1 MKRSTFL
8 RVTSLSGLGMGLGG
22 LVMVERASGQ
32 TPPVASTLRPYLHLL
47 RTDSVWVS
55 WWSDGG
61 GQTVVEWGDSADS
74 LTQTATGSATADGA
88 ANFYHLVQITGLQ
101 AGRFYHYRVR
111 SGTETSAVFR
121 FRTPPPAGTKTGRF
135 RVLVLGD
142 NQILTGE
149 RRWERMMERA
159 RAHIEQT
166 HGKPIEEV
174 VDFILTAGD
183 QVDVG
188 TVNHWR
194 NLHFAYSKSLSPLLS
209 TMTTVGNHETYQDN
223 GLARY
228 RSLFRYEQALYQNL
242 ASPDPK
248 VAFAYQYANI
258 LFIHLSSEHTGA
270 PQAAWV
276 QSVISAAAAD
286 ASVDFII
293 SLCHRPY
300 QAEQFVGDI
309 STWLRNTVM
318 PILCQTPKHVLNIG
332 AHHHLYSRGQT
343 RQWPCYHIISGAS
356 AWDQFWGQ
364 STETDFDDVQK
375 TIANWAWQL
384 LDFDLDVGKLEVS
397 CFAEANVKF
406 PETTRWT
413 TQAYQSRLIDQ
424 FSRQPSLPPPA
435 TPTIINA
442 QTAPVTLPFALRSGP
457 FSSPAGQVLNSA
469 WFQIAKDPTFTN
481 LIVDRIRDV
490 ENLYGDTGAPLWEPV
505 NRHAGVDILEWPIA
519 LGGLPNGTYHARV
532 RHRDANV
539 SWSNWSPTISFTVQ
553 GSTAGAPAIR
563 LAKSVFNN
571 ATSENVAVQFEF
583 APGNT
588 RDWIGI
594 YQKGQTPGSSTA
606 STLWNYLNGTRTAP
620 TTPIANGSLNFPSA
634 SLTAGN
640 REWYA
645 AFFSNDSYTEVA
657 PRVPFFVGTTPSLTP
672 SKETYNVGE
681 TVRINFATAPA
692 TSTAPRN
699 VDWIGI
705 YRVGQIPGAVGSVQ
719 WSYVTSASGFRDFAN
734 LAKGYY
740 YATYMVNDGYFEISP
755 IALFSVGTEISS
767 CAMPRTALAHG
778 EDFDVNFSDG
788 PGTPKDY
795 IGIFRQGEE
804 PGEGDLIAY
813 LYVGGLSAGAV
824 RFVEDIA
831 PGDYYAA
838 LFINDSYTAVSPRVN
853 FTVAAAPD
861 HSLRDLSVDGESIRM
876 AFSSEAGKSYRLWK
890 NPSLAPSEWIPVRT
904 IMGTGARMEIS
915 EVLDPTL
922 DRCFF
927 RLERLD

>member
-8 RVTSLSGLGMGLGG
+8 RVTTLGGLGIGLPG

-32 TPPVASTLRPYLHLL
+32 TPPVSDTLRPYLHLL
-47 RTDSVWVS
+47 KTDSVWVS

-61 GQTVVEWGDSADS
+61 GQTNVEWGDAPENLNQSAS
-74 LTQTATGSATADGA
+74 GTATADGTT
-88 ANFYHLVQITGLQ
+88 NHYHLVQITGLQ
-101 AGRFYHYRVR
+101 PGRYYHYRIR
-111 SGTETSAVFR
+111 SGAETSATFR
-121 FRTPPPAGTKTGRF
+121 FRTPPAIGTRTGRF

-159 RAHIEQT
+159 KTHIEQA

-174 VDFILTAGD
+174 VDFILTVGD

-194 NLHFAYSKSLSPLLS
+194 NLHFGYSKALSPVLS
-209 TMTTVGNHETYQDN
+209 TMTTVGNHETYQDS

-248 VAFAYQYANI
+248 VAFAYQNASI

-276 QSVISAAAAD
+276 QSVITAAAAD
-286 ASVDFII
+286 PTVDFII

-343 RQWPCYHIISGAS
+343 RQWPCYHIISGCS

-384 LDFDLDVGKLEVS
+384 MEFDLDAGKLDVS

-406 PETTRWT
+406 PEATRWT

-435 TPTIINA
+435 TPSILD
-442 QTAPVTLPFALRSGP
+442 APAAPITLPFALRSGP
-457 FSSPAGQVLNSA
+457 FSSPAGQILNSTL
-469 WFQIAKDPTFTN
+469 FQIAKDPGFTN
-481 LIVDRIRDV
+481 LVVDRIRDV
-490 ENLYGDTGAPLWEPV
+490 ENLYGDTGAPLWEPLD
-505 NRHAGVDILEWPIA
+505 RHAGLDILQWPIA
-519 LGGLPNGTYHARV
+519 ASALPNGTYHARV

-539 SWSNWSPTISFTVQ
+539 SWSNWSTPVPFIVE
-553 GSTAGAPAIR
+553 GSIAGDPAIR

-571 ATSENVAVQFEF
+571 AASENVVVQFEF

-588 RDWIGI
+588 TDWIGI
-594 YQKGQTPGSSTA
+594 YQKGQTPGGPA
-606 STLWNYLNGTRTAP
+606 STQWNYLNGTRTAP
-620 TTPIANGSLNFPSA
+620 ATPILNGSLSFPSTV
-634 SLTAGN
+634 LTAGN
-640 REWYA
+640 REWFA
-645 AFFSNDSYTEVA
+645 AFFSNNSYTEVA
-657 PRVPFFVGTTPSLTP
+657 PRLPFFVGTTPVLTP
-672 SKETYNVGE
+672 SKETYDTGE
-681 TVRINFATAPA
+681 TVRINFASAPGTT
-692 TSTAPRN
+692 TSPRN
-699 VDWIGI
+699 VDWIGV
-705 YRVGQIPGAVGSVQ
+705 YRVGQTPGSVTSTR
-719 WSYVTSASGFRDFAN
+719 WSYVTSATGFRDFTG
-734 LAKGYY
+734 LPKGYY
-740 YATYMVNDGYFEISP
+740 FATYMVNDAFFEISGRV
-755 IALFSVGTEISS
+755 LFSVGTEISS
-767 CAMPRTALAHG
+767 VAMPRTTLAHG
-778 EDFDVNFSDG
+778 EDFDVSFSDG

-804 PGEGDLIAY
+804 PGEGDLVAY
-813 LYVGGLSAGAV
+813 LYVGGRSAGSV

-831 PGDYYAA
+831 AGDYYAA

-853 FTVAAAPD
+853 FTITPAPD
-861 HSLRDLSVDGESIRM
+861 HSLRDLSTDGESLRM

-890 NPSLAPSEWIPVRT
+890 NPTLEPADWIPVRT
-904 IMGTGARMEIS
+904 IVGTGGRIEIS
-915 EVLDPTL
+915 EALEPSL

-927 RLERLD
+927 RLERLE